1 MTDEVLQEI
10 LDEVLTAT
18 PPRTRAPVAQSAAR
32 QLTPVIGTLV
42 GFREDPRAPLVAFT
56 GQSTPVA
63 ARTLIALDAVNLN
76 AAVVLVFERGDV
88 TQPIILGCLQSSARA
103 SDTTHVDAVEI
114 NADGERLVVT
124 ARQQVVLRCGN
135 ASITLNKDGKIVV
148 KGTSVVTHADG
159 VNRIRGGS
167 VQIN

>member
-18 PPRTRAPVAQSAAR
+18 PPRVRPSAEHAVAR
-32 QLTPVIGTLV
+32 QLSPVIGTLV
-42 GFREDPRAPLVAFT
+42 GFREDPRAPLVAFA
-56 GQSTPVA
+56 GQSAPTA
-63 ARTLIALDAVNLN
+63 ARSLVALDAANLD

-88 TQPIILGCLQSSARA
+88 AQPIILGCLQSEARA
-103 SDTTHVDAVEI
+103 NGAARADAMEI
-114 NADGERLVVT
+114 DADGERLLVS
-124 ARQQVVLRCGN
+124 ARQQVVLRCGD

>member
-18 PPRTRAPVAQSAAR
+18 PSRARPSVEHAAAR
-32 QLTPVIGTLV
+32 LLTPVVGTLV
-42 GFREDPRAPLVAFT
+42 GFREDPRAPLVAFA
-56 GQSTPVA
+56 GQSAPLA
-63 ARTLIALDAVNLN
+63 ARTLVALDAANLN

-88 TQPIILGCLQSSARA
+88 TKPIILGCLQPAARA
-103 SDTTHVDAVEI
+103 SHTTHDTVEI

-124 ARQQVVLRCGN
+124 ARQQVVLQCGN